1 MNKQTIGYLYNRIQ
15 FSNIKEKSIF
25 IRCKNSYETKKV
37 LSEIVKQAELIHDGK
52 KVKTVILYGGVRGF
66 QSGLYICLNS
76 KCTIPRVNPMADYE
90 LGMILMCQYRF
101 ILAKERYVQ
110 F

>member
-1 MNKQTIGYLYNRIQ
+1 M
-15 FSNIKEKSIF
+15 S
-25 IRCKNSYETKKV
+25 
-37 LSEIVKQAELIHDGK
+37 
-52 KVKTVILYGGVRGF
+52 
-66 QSGLYICLNS
+66 LYICLNS